1 MKSLVIAEKPSVAR
15 DIARVLHCNQKGNG
29 ILEGKEYVVTWAL
42 GHLVTLAD
50 PEEYDKKYGA
60 EHLNHNIRTDELH
73 KMFVTDKLTLNSGGA
88 DLKAVRLLN
97 RIKLIKRTVDCTG
110 NIFAIVNVNAFGLV
124 NVNTQE
130 TVCTFLDITHI
141 PK

>member
-50 PEEYDKKYGA
+50 PEEIGEMGYGDSA
-60 EHLNHNIRTDELH
+60 DDAGEDETRGHPSDLQ
-73 KMFVTDKLTLNSGGA
+73 TISGS
-88 DLKAVRLLN
+88 
-97 RIKLIKRTVDCTG
+97 
-110 NIFAIVNVNAFGLV
+110 
-124 NVNTQE
+124 
-130 TVCTFLDITHI
+130 
-141 PK
+141 

>member
-50 PEEYDKKYGA
+50 PEEYD
-60 EHLNHNIRTDELH
+60 
-73 KMFVTDKLTLNSGGA
+73 
-88 DLKAVRLLN
+88 
-97 RIKLIKRTVDCTG
+97 
-110 NIFAIVNVNAFGLV
+110 
-124 NVNTQE
+124 
-130 TVCTFLDITHI
+130 
-141 PK
+141 

>member
-1 MKSLVIAEKPSVAR
+1 
-15 DIARVLHCNQKGNG
+15 
-29 ILEGKEYVVTWAL
+29 
-42 GHLVTLAD
+42 
-50 PEEYDKKYGA
+50 
-60 EHLNHNIRTDELH
+60 
-73 KMFVTDKLTLNSGGA
+73 MFVTDKFTLNSGGA
-88 DLKAVRLLN
+88 DLKTVRLLN

-130 TVCTFLDITHI
+130 TVCTLIDITHI

>member
-50 PEEYDKKYGA
+50 PEEYDKKYKTWSF
-60 EHLNHNIRTDELH
+60 ENLPMIPKTTKFIVLKKTSKQFYEV
-73 KMFVTDKLTLNSGGA
+73 KKLLNS
-88 DLKAVRLLN
+88 DKVS
-97 RIKLIKRTVDCTG
+97 D
-110 NIFAIVNVNAFGLV
+110 IVIATDAGR
-124 NVNTQE
+124 
-130 TVCTFLDITHI
+130 
-141 PK
+141 